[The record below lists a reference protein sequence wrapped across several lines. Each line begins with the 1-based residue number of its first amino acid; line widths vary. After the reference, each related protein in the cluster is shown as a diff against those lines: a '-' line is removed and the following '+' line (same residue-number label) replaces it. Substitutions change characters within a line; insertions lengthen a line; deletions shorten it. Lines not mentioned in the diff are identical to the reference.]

1 MLLQMAGVVPS
12 PLLLEL
18 LSCPHCARALETMDV
33 ELGDSD
39 YSSSEGDVVYE
50 FSHGAEFKPCRAS
63 HHKIL
68 EERNC
73 LAQYWDDF
81 RDRLKRIV
89 DSKYFNRGIMIA
101 ILINTLSMG
110 IEYHEQV
117 SASVASFMNSLIFH
131 NSPCVFHLLLSDR
144 TYITLILIGG
154 QEKQKDGCY
163 NDCLYGNKA
172 MKQTIS

>member
-1 MLLQMAGVVPS
+1 MLLQVAGVVPS

-18 LSCPHCARALETMDV
+18 LSCPYCARALETMDV

-39 YSSSEGDVVYE
+39 YSRSEGDVVYE

-68 EERNC
+68 EERNR
-73 LAQYWDDF
+73 LAKYWDDF
-81 RDRLKRIV
+81 RDRLIRIV
-89 DSKYFNRGIMIA
+89 ESKYFNRGIMIA

-117 SASVASFMNSLIFH
+117 SASVASFLNSLIFITVH
-131 NSPCVFHLLLSDR
+131 VFFICYCQ
-144 TYITLILIGG
+144 TGLIL
-154 QEKQKDGCY
+154 
-163 NDCLYGNKA
+163 L
-172 MKQTIS
+172 

>member
-1 MLLQMAGVVPS
+1 
-12 PLLLEL
+12 
-18 LSCPHCARALETMDV
+18 MDA

-39 YSSSEGDVVYE
+39 YSRSEGDVVYE

-68 EERNC
+68 EKRNR
-73 LAQYWDDF
+73 LAQYWYNF

-89 DSKYFNRGIMIA
+89 ESKYFNQGIMIA

-117 SASVASFMNSLIFH
+117 SASVASFMNSLIF
-131 NSPCVFHLLLSDR
+131 VFVHVFFICYCQ
-144 TYITLILIGG
+144 TGLIL
-154 QEKQKDGCY
+154 
-163 NDCLYGNKA
+163 L
-172 MKQTIS
+172 